1 MIKLKQIL
9 AWLLVIISN
18 YGYAQLPAPSY
29 VGSAKFSAKGS
40 GATGIPTINFPI
52 PTGTTNKNRI
62 MVITMSGERH
72 NPSGN
77 NFFANNG
84 ANDPYDSV
92 DYWDTYVNGNMAT
105 MIDGYHSNLITNTS
119 TPTILQNWNAL
130 VYTYEIPDNMTG
142 TVPITFTRL
151 KTPQTANDEISFIIS
166 VYENVKS
173 FEYIYT
179 PFGIG
184 SAGTISPVASPLGRT
199 AAEIMYMVNGGITQ
213 ETNLSLSSGW
223 AVDQVNR
230 VDNITTSAT
239 SVAANEHDGIAHIV
253 GHRNGITGNPTV
265 TISRTGTGGVFNN
278 LAAFH
283 ALIPFASPS
292 ISGTVYHDTDGA
304 TNINGTVTNAGGTY
318 VNVSNSSNNLVYSA
332 LVNVVTGVFT
342 IPSGFVVEGDTYRLE
357 LSKNTAPIG
366 AIAPLKELP
375 SGLITVGENR
385 TGISPFVNDGA
396 NDGII
401 NLTIGTTNI
410 TGLRYGVNS
419 CAAGTA
425 APAVKNIT
433 NTCPAI
439 TVNLTTAHTGITPS
453 GSTLVWFTN
462 DAHNGTALAGTQITQ
477 AGAGTYYAFYFD
489 SINNCYSP
497 ASSAVIAT
505 INPCFVCP
513 PDPYAAQQTWWIPY
527 NNSKVRIDFQTG
539 AAVLN
544 NPATGFLGQGTFDG
558 FEGNATVTHPITG
571 ELLFVTDGNV
581 IYKGATGV
589 KAIGAAVGGN
599 SSAGEAA
606 GVTPDPQGVLGRDFI
621 IFGNSAGNT
630 PGTLRRAKYN
640 LETNTV
646 SGVTTLLPFNTIYE
660 ALEII
665 PHANGTDY
673 WILLNTTDQKVKS
686 YLYSKATG
694 FNSTPVSSTDVNNLP
709 GVDASTIAIHSFI
722 AWDPRTPG
730 KVLISRHNKVGLAN
744 FNPSTGVLGSWDVKV
759 TVTSGTTQ
767 DNSYTGY
774 SAALS
779 PNGRYI
785 YYNEYYQPNN
795 TGTLKYYDIQ
805 TGLTTALD
813 VSVFGMNGM
822 KIAPD
827 GKLYKQ
833 GYISDN
839 LRLLYLNTDAN
850 TPPSGP
856 GLLLPFDTG
865 GREIALQLPNNVY
878 WGCTTCQSGTV
889 APTLAN
895 ANITSNPATVG
906 DLIALLSA
914 SNQPAGTVITIHSA
928 TPATDANKLANS
940 TAIVAGTTYYASF
953 YDGLAIC
960 YSPTTAV
967 AVGASYCY
975 KPAVLDLGNIYS
987 SKHGITSLGRA
998 ATDSDNWPMVRQS
1011 AWSVLESKT
1020 KGLVVNR
1027 VRFNASNQPVA
1038 DDGTTLVITNP
1049 VEGMI
1054 VYDKT
1059 NNCLKI
1065 YTSNNGGSTF
1075 QWHCMTTQACPN

>member
-1 MIKLKQIL
+1 MS
-9 AWLLVIISN
+9 LLFLMCFSSTFQAQGGVDVIVWMDNSGSIDATEYAAMATTTRNIIDATIACNPSKNRVAVVEYGRAHLSN
-18 YGYAQLPAPSY
+18 
-29 VGSAKFSAKGS
+29 GSRPNRLFIESDFTNNAATAKNFQRRGS
-40 GATGIPTINFPI
+40 GADPSPANDVGFHDEAHSALGFIGDALDGINNTGIVSTQKTLTRTPGNRLVVFFFTDAERDFFPYSSLINPGLGDVFLNYNNFKANRGVHFIVLKGGPNEQANRAAAAI
-52 PTGTTNKNRI
+52 ASVGGSFTDATNIDANPSDPQGSKTTPRAYYYTTN
-62 MVITMSGERH
+62 
-72 NPSGN
+72 
-77 NFFANNG
+77 F
-84 ANDPYDSV
+84 
-92 DYWDTYVNGNMAT
+92 
-105 MIDGYHSNLITNTS
+105 
-119 TPTILQNWNAL
+119 
-130 VYTYEIPDNMTG
+130 
-142 TVPITFTRL
+142 
-151 KTPQTANDEISFIIS
+151 
-166 VYENVKS
+166 
-173 FEYIYT
+173 
-179 PFGIG
+179 
-184 SAGTISPVASPLGRT
+184 TISPVDLNALVGEICSANSCSAGTT
-199 AAEIMYMVNGGITQ
+199 A
-213 ETNLSLSSGW
+213 
-223 AVDQVNR
+223 
-230 VDNITTSAT
+230 
-239 SVAANEHDGIAHIV
+239 
-253 GHRNGITGNPTV
+253 
-265 TISRTGTGGVFNN
+265 
-278 LAAFH
+278 
-283 ALIPFASPS
+283 PS
-292 ISGTVYHDTDGA
+292 IQNL
-304 TNINGTVTNAGGTY
+304 TNICPATY
-318 VNVSNSSNNLVYSA
+318 V
-332 LVNVVTGVFT
+332 
-342 IPSGFVVEGDTYRLE
+342 D
-357 LSKNTAPIG
+357 
-366 AIAPLKELP
+366 
-375 SGLITVGENR
+375 
-385 TGISPFVNDGA
+385 
-396 NDGII
+396 
-401 NLTIGTTNI
+401 
-410 TGLRYGVNS
+410 
-419 CAAGTA
+419 
-425 APAVKNIT
+425 
-433 NTCPAI
+433 
-439 TVNLTTAHTGITPS
+439 LTTAHTGTIPV
-453 GSTLVWFTN
+453 GSSLVWFNNNT
-462 DAHNGTALAGTQITQ
+462 HTGTALSGTQITQ

-544 NPATGFLGQGTFDG
+544 NPATGFLGQGNFDG

-767 DNSYTGY
+767 ENSYTGY

-827 GKLYKQ
+827 GKLYKL
-833 GYISDN
+833 GYISGV

-850 TPPSGP
+850 TPPSSP
-856 GLLLPFDTG
+856 GSLLPFDTD
-865 GREIALQLPNNVY
+865 GREIGLQFPNNVY
-878 WGCTTCQSGTV
+878 WGCITCQSGTV

-895 ANITSNPATVG
+895 TNITSNPATVG

-914 SNQPAGTVITIHSA
+914 SNQPAGTAITIHSGS
-928 TPATDANKLANS
+928 TATDANKLANS

-953 YDGLAIC
+953 YDGLALC

-967 AVGASYCY
+967 TVGASYCY
-975 KPAVLDLGNIYS
+975 KPAVLDLGNIYN

-998 ATDSDNWPMVRQS
+998 GTENENWPMVRQS

-1027 VRFNASNQPVA
+1027 VRFNTSNQPVA

-1049 VEGMI
+1049 VEGMM

-1059 NNCLKI
+1059 NNCLKM